1 MLFGVGNGVVD
12 VATIDCTGVA
22 LCDVVGSTALVGN
35 AICIG
40 NRSTAK
46 GWLVNGCNGEVA
58 AITGNSNVVAI
69 VEVNLIT

>member
-22 LCDVVGSTALVGN
+22 LCDVVGGATSCHAV
-35 AICIG
+35 CIG